1 MEKDAVRAERS
12 PTRCPYCRD
21 ELGAKATDD
30 LVACAACGA
39 RHHAGC
45 HTTHG
50 RCATC
55 QATDVLVPARRRR
68 AGEPPTGSR
77 LRVDQDADGATR
89 FSWAVGTTTDAVLT
103 ILAAATVVFLPVAI
117 WMWVG
122 RSRLKEQHLL
132 LGPDWLDLPVNTVG
146 GLSWK
151 RLRVRRDELGAVRV
165 HNESSVY
172 VLTVDVGIE
181 RHVVWTGHTVPS
193 LTPPEM
199 EWLAAQL
206 TAWRDQ
212 A

>member
-21 ELGAKATDD
+21 ELDSKSTDD

-45 HTTHG
+45 HRTHG

-55 QATDVLVPARRRR
+55 DATELLIPARRPRR
-68 AGEPPTGSR
+68 GEPPAGSR
-77 LRVDQDADGATR
+77 LRVDQDEEGATR
-89 FSWAVGTTTDAVLT
+89 FTWTVGTASDAVLT
-103 ILAAATVVFLPVAI
+103 VLAAVTIVLLPVAI
-117 WMWVG
+117 WMWIG
-122 RSRLKEQHLL
+122 RARLKEQRLR
-132 LGPDWLDLPVNTVG
+132 LGPDWLEFPAATVG
-146 GLSWK
+146 GLSW
-151 RLRVRRDELGAVRV
+151 RRVRVRRDEVGAVRV
-165 HNESSVY
+165 HNEMSNY
-172 VLTVDVGIE
+172 VLTIDVGIE
-181 RHVVWTGHTVPS
+181 RHTVWTGHTAQS
-193 LTPPEM
+193 LTPPEL